1 MNSVYAGQVPGA
13 LWRVRYFRD
22 GQPEEYGVILKPD
35 GSLHSIHHTV
45 AEAAPGASLTKDE
58 AVALGEKFLR
68 DEKKIDLSAWSLV
81 ESSSDKKPKR
91 LDHELTW
98 QAKAPLDQ
106 STSGTSSSGAA
117 AAGMTNTRTR
127 AWNCASSATK

>member
-1 MNSVYAGQVPGA
+1 MTNPLANEFLRERGGVDFVNSVYAGQVPGA

-22 GQPEEYGVILKPD
+22 GQPEEYAVILKPD
-35 GSLHSIHHTV
+35 GSLHSLHHTV

-58 AVALGEKFLR
+58 AVALGEKFLS

-91 LDHELTW
+91 TDHELVW

-106 STSGTSSSGAA
+106 STQ
-117 AAGMTNTRTR
+117 
-127 AWNCASSATK
+127 